1 MDCSPLTV
9 TKELYRN
16 WVRVVGNVFKT
27 NKKKYAFT
35 YHTHELWGPL
45 PQEMMKVRSISRHKN
60 QFDKLMEKRFTK
72 GYLTQ
77 QRGYSKIPL
86 AQTGRCW
93 VRTSEEGLF
102 VLAPFLYPEHPLLIA
117 HSKIGAGW
125 TFNLTQPGCSHVFN
139 RADLAWSVFESSHAI
154 SSDSCA
160 VEVAQ
165 RLGKGIA
172 GHSLLFIHVGKAQA
186 PMTASYWIAC
196 PKIKILSKSHI
207 GG

>member
-1 MDCSPLTV
+1 MDYSPLSV
-9 TKELYRN
+9 TKELYHNR
-16 WVRVVGNVFKT
+16 VRVVGNAFKI

-35 YHTHELWGPL
+35 YHTHELWDSL
-45 PQEMMKVRSISRHKN
+45 PQEMMKVRSISRLKK
-60 QFDKLMEKRFTK
+60 QFDKLIEERFTE

-77 QRGYSKIPL
+77 QCGYGKIPL

-102 VLAPFLYPEHPLLIA
+102 VLALFLYSKHPLLIT

-125 TFNLTQPGCSHVFN
+125 TFNLTQPGRSHVFN
-139 RADLAWSVFESSHAI
+139 RADIAWSVFESSHAI
-154 SSDSCA
+154 SSDSSA

-172 GHSLLFIHVGKAQA
+172 VHSLLFIHVGKAQA
-186 PMTASYWIAC
+186 PATASD
-196 PKIKILSKSHI
+196 
-207 GG
+207 